1 LIGQQGYEIDS
12 QGNIGNETTRIEDLL
27 LRFVLLMA
35 IIPLTIKDGSASQI
49 AKQAVKACHKESG
62 IPMSELASL
71 IKRMTKEVKEITDMI
86 EKILKKCGIFLEK
99 IEALVSHRHSFFSPA
114 FLFFILGPLYFRYLG
129 CNCIESPEFWSPK
142 V

>member
-1 LIGQQGYEIDS
+1 MIGQQGYEIDS

-35 IIPLTIKDGSASQI
+35 IIPLTIKDGSAGQI

-71 IKRMTKEVKEITDMI
+71 IKRMTKEVKEMTDSI
-86 EKILKKCGIFLEK
+86 EEK
-99 IEALVSHRHSFFSPA
+99 MQEWEAA
-114 FLFFILGPLYFRYLG
+114 
-129 CNCIESPEFWSPK
+129 
-142 V
+142 